1 MDAESGKLDKVIN
14 AHEGDI
20 TSLIASYDRTMF
32 ATSSKDASTKLY
44 DILTYEELA
53 SFKADRPLNGVA
65 LSPIFDHIVVVGG
78 VEARDVTTTR
88 TQKMESLFFN
98 YAIKEEIGR
107 VKGSFGTMNS
117 VQFNPDG
124 KR

>member
-1 MDAESGKLDKVIN
+1 M
-14 AHEGDI
+14 
-20 TSLIASYDRTMF
+20 IASYDRTMF
-32 ATSSKDASTKLY
+32 ATSSKDASAKIY
-44 DILTYEELA
+44 DMLTYEELA
-53 SFKADRPLNGVA
+53 CYKTDRPLNGVA
-65 LSPIFDHIVVVGG
+65 LSPIFDHMVVVGG

-98 YAIKEEIGR
+98 YAVKEEIGR

-117 VQFNPDG
+117 VQFSPDG